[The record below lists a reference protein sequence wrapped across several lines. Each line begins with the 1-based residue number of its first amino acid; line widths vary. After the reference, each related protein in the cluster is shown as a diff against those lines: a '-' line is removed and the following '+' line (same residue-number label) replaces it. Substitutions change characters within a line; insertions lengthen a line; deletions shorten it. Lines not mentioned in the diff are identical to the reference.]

1 MTGGGAPA
9 YGAGAGAAGTPLP
22 PLPPLPGFS
31 DQQATRGP
39 QFAGE
44 AGRGEPL
51 DEALDIV
58 EASPDGAVV
67 LGWRAVEATYMRVLR
82 AAGHPE
88 TLLPVPRA
96 AAALIRLGLSRSV
109 VDLMLRLAQLRNEV
123 VHGRAA
129 VTPVPAMDFLSSCEI
144 LLNAIGALRPGGEA
158 PGVGRGQKPS
168 TRPE

>member
-1 MTGGGAPA
+1 M
-9 YGAGAGAAGTPLP
+9 P